1 MFEPLRLYCI
11 YLTNLNKFTLSAL
24 HTKMNTFASSVD
36 LDETAHNKP
45 FHQDLQFTSPGPVVQ
60 N

>member
-1 MFEPLRLYCI
+1 M
-11 YLTNLNKFTLSAL
+11 K
-24 HTKMNTFASSVD
+24 TFASSVD